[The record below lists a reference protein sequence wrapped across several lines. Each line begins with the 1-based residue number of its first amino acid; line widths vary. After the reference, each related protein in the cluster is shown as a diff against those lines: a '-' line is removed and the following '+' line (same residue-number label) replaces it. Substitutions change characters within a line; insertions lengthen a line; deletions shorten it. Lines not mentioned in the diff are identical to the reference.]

1 MCLEKGNKAVKD
13 LERECYEEQQ
23 RALILFSLKQRR
35 LKGRPH
41 RSLHCPEGGCGELG
55 VSLCSQVTVIGQ
67 EVMASNCTRG
77 GSGWILGNVS
87 SPKEW

>member
-41 RSLHCPEGGCGELG
+41 RSLHCPKEVV
-55 VSLCSQVTVIGQ
+55 VSWES
-67 EVMASNCTRG
+67 
-77 GSGWILGNVS
+77 GSA
-87 SPKEW
+87 PR